1 MNRVEKK
8 WSKLLGSDFVEAW
21 KKDDKDAMT
30 EILRLRLAALP
41 AGPQA
46 QQPRA
51 SAEDAL
57 KKIGKGKWPKYGFE
71 EGETV
76 PA

>member
-21 KKDDKDAMT
+21 KRDAQDEMV

-41 AGPQA
+41 VGPQTVQA
-46 QQPRA
+46 R
-51 SAEDAL
+51 SDAERAL
-57 KKIGKGKWPKYGFE
+57 KKLGKGAWPKYGFE
-71 EGETV
+71 EGEAV
-76 PA
+76 QA